1 MQFNRFSLISLI
13 FSCLFL
19 SFLWVVYHRDI
30 ETQIKV
36 GKKVREIR
44 ISKCLTQEELAYK
57 SDLDISQINRIE
69 LGKINGSISVLSR
82 IAKSLQIHIKELFD
96 FD

>member
-1 MQFNRFSLISLI
+1 M
-13 FSCLFL
+13 
-19 SFLWVVYHRDI
+19 VYHRDI
-30 ETQIKV
+30 KTQIKV

-82 IAKSLQIHIKELFD
+82 ISLSLEIPIKDLFD
-96 FD
+96 F

>member
-1 MQFNRFSLISLI
+1 MFFG
-13 FSCLFL
+13 
-19 SFLWVVYHRDI
+19 FLWVVYHRDI

-36 GKKVREIR
+36 GIKVREIR

-82 IAKSLQIHIKELFD
+82 ISKSLDVHIKELFD
-96 FD
+96 FE